1 MGHALICVESLESK
15 TLRYITRPTTFSTG
29 MA

>member
-1 MGHALICVESLESK
+1 MGHALICVESLESEA
-15 TLRYITRPTTFSTG
+15 LRYITRPTTFSTG